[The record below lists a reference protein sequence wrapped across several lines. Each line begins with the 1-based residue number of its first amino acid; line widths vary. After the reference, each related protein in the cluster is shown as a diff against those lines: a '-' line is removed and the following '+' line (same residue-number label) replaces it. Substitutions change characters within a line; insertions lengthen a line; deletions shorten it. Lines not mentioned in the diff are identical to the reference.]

1 MSTTHRRGINYEYN
15 TAPASQSQDNSHG
28 LLQQPL
34 ISSAMNQS
42 FLVPIN
48 SETAYIINSETAY
61 TGQQFVQE
69 TPIVYSQG
77 SSHQQQNNPQKEIDD
92 ATSLIEKLNKPS
104 IVGRIIYMYN

>member
-42 FLVPIN
+42 FLVP
-48 SETAYIINSETAY
+48 INSETAY